1 MSWKSANSRRGFTLI
16 ELLVALAIGTLVI
29 GAAVKLFSQAMG
41 ATFVVSQ
48 RAEMQ
53 QDLRATSDLLLKDI
67 SLAGAGLPSATGI
80 ALPQSATKP
89 IYGFAPSC
97 AAINNCVPGGGIA
110 YPCTSVGAV
119 PCDPTLFGLI
129 PGFQMGIQPPG
140 SPSKSDVIT
149 VIYTDTVFALPC
161 YTINSITGTAMTV
174 SFPVPA
180 PVPIPA
186 SCILT
191 PPLVAPQPVATLPP
205 LAPELVPGDLVLIQS
220 TVAGNS
226 ATAIGEVTGAVSAGG
241 GNYSIAFAA
250 GDPLNLN
257 QPGAASGDLVQLAC
271 GPVAPAT
278 PCPATATATRIFVI
292 SYYLWMMPDPLGVG
306 PGTPTLMR
314 QVNGQTP
321 VPVQESV
328 VNLQFTYDTY
338 NVDGTLLN
346 AVGDGGYSTGTSFNL
361 IRKINLIHL
370 TTRSQ
375 VAGASTGLMISKG
388 YQTFDTQTSI
398 SARNLSYQNRYILT
412 P

>member
-1 MSWKSANSRRGFTLI
+1 LLI
-16 ELLVALAIGTLVI
+16 
-29 GAAVKLFSQAMG
+29 
-41 ATFVVSQ
+41 
-48 RAEMQ
+48 
-53 QDLRATSDLLLKDI
+53 KDI

-80 ALPQSATKP
+80 ALPQSGTKP

-97 AAINNCVPGGGIA
+97 AANNNCVPGGGIA
-110 YPCTSVGAV
+110 YPCTSAGAN
-119 PCDPTLFGLI
+119 PCNPTLYGLI

-140 SPSKSDVIT
+140 NPSKTDVIT
-149 VIYTDTVFALPC
+149 VVYTDTVFALPC
-161 YTINSITGTAMTV
+161 YTITTVTTTAVTV
-174 SFPVPA
+174 QLPA
-180 PVPIPA
+180 VLPS
-186 SCILT
+186 SCVLT
-191 PPLVAPQPVATLPP
+191 PPLVAPQPVTTLPP
-205 LAPELVPGDLVLIQS
+205 LAPELVPGDLVLVQS

-226 ATAIGEVTGAVSAGG
+226 ATAVGEVTNAVNNG
-241 GNYSIAFAA
+241 GNNYTIAFAA
-250 GDPLNLN
+250 GDTLNLN
-257 QPGAASGDLVQLAC
+257 QPGAASGDLAQLVC
-271 GPVAPAT
+271 GPAPAAA
-278 PCPATATATRIFVI
+278 CPATATATRIWVI
-292 SYYLWMMPDPLGVG
+292 TYYLWMMPDPLGVG
-306 PGTPTLMR
+306 AGTPTLMR

-338 NVDGTLLN
+338 NTNGTLLN

-375 VAGASTGLMISKG
+375 MSGVNTGLMISKG

>member
-1 MSWKSANSRRGFTLI
+1 MSRTSANSRRGFTLI
-16 ELLVALAIGTLVI
+16 EVLVSLAIGTLVL

-53 QDLRATSDLLLKDI
+53 QDLRASSDLLIKDI

-80 ALPQSATKP
+80 ALPQSGTKP

-97 AAINNCVPGGGIA
+97 AAKNNCVPGGGIA
-110 YPCTSVGAV
+110 YPCTAAGAN
-119 PCDPTLFGLI
+119 PCNPTLYGLI

-140 SPSKSDVIT
+140 SPSKTDVIT
-149 VIYTDTVFALPC
+149 VTYTDTVFALPC
-161 YTINSITGTAMTV
+161 YTITSITTV
-174 SFPVPA
+174 SVTLQLPA
-180 PVPIPA
+180 VLP
-186 SCILT
+186 STCILT
-191 PPLVAPQPVATLPP
+191 PPLVAPQAVNA
-205 LAPELVPGDLVLIQS
+205 AAVGLVPGDVVLIQS
-220 TVAGNS
+220 TVGGNS
-226 ATAIGEVTGAVSAGG
+226 ATAVGEITNVTANG
-241 GNYSIAFAA
+241 GNNYTLAFAA

-257 QPGAASGDLVQLAC
+257 QPAAASGDLAQLAC
-271 GPVAPAT
+271 SAPCV
-278 PCPATATATRIFVI
+278 PPSTATATRIFVI

-306 PGTPTLMR
+306 AGTPTLMR

-321 VPVQESV
+321 IPVQESV

-338 NVDGTLLN
+338 NTNGTLLN

-361 IRKINLIHL
+361 IRKINVIHL
-370 TTRSQ
+370 TTRAQMSGVQ
-375 VAGASTGLMISKG
+375 SGLMISKG